1 MEPENRQLQTLP
13 NGVYLAGTGLAVLIT
28 RRLLLTPVPRLIL
41 AGVAVV
47 WGIYLLGK
55 NPYNKTPGWTSL
67 AVGGALALF
76 GGLIAGLSWV
86 AGVGLIIGGA
96 VSFFS
101 GLFKKNE
108 TL

>member
-1 MEPENRQLQTLP
+1 MESENRSLQTVS

-28 RRLLLTPVPRLIL
+28 RQLLLSPVPRFIL

-47 WGIYLLGK
+47 WGVYLLGK
-55 NPYNKTPGWTSL
+55 NQYNKTPGWTSI

-76 GGLIAGLSWV
+76 GWLISGLSWI

-96 VSFFS
+96 VSLIS
-101 GLFKKNE
+101 SLFKKKD